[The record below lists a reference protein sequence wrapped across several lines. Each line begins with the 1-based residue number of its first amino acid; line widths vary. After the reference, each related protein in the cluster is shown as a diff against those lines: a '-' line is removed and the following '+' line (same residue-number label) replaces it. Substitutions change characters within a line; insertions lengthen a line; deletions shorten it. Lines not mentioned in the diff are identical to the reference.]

1 MTDPTVTAEA
11 LKRYHTKLRQD
22 HNRLPLLASWMG
34 GSNVATGQS
43 ILNQAGIPT
52 FSYPD
57 TAAHMFNYMWR
68 YASNLRSLYETPR
81 LPEEEE
87 QIRDQSAV
95 RAIIEKARATGRT
108 ILTEYESKKI
118 LADYA
123 IPTLETHL
131 AATVDEAVKI
141 AGEIGYPV
149 VLKLNSE
156 TITHKTDVGGV
167 RLNLAGAGEVQ
178 AAFEAIE
185 AAVTEKAGQEHF
197 QGVTV
202 QPMLDLSEAYEL
214 IIGSSPDA
222 QFGPVLLFGTGGTM
236 VEVYKDRALALPPL
250 NTTLARRMMER
261 TKVFEALKGIRGR
274 QAVDLDGLEK
284 LLVRFSFLV
293 VEQRWIKEI
302 DINPLLASAE
312 QMIALDARVV
322 LHGPE
327 TPEEALP
334 RLAIRPYPIRYVQLW
349 TTEEGIE
356 LNIRPIRPEDE
367 PLMIQFH
374 QGLSEE
380 SVYLRYFHALK
391 LDQRV
396 AHERLTRIC
405 FIDYDREMVLVAVRR
420 EPEREIVGVG
430 RLSKIYGTD
439 EAEFAI
445 LVSDEYQGQGLGS
458 ELLHRLVL
466 IGREEGDIGR
476 ITAYMLGENLG
487 MRKVSEKLGFSLK
500 FEKEMLKATLVLD

>member
-1 MTDPTVTAEA
+1 
-11 LKRYHTKLRQD
+11 
-22 HNRLPLLASWMG
+22 
-34 GSNVATGQS
+34 
-43 ILNQAGIPT
+43 
-52 FSYPD
+52 
-57 TAAHMFNYMWR
+57 
-68 YASNLRSLYETPR
+68 
-81 LPEEEE
+81 
-87 QIRDQSAV
+87 
-95 RAIIEKARATGRT
+95 
-108 ILTEYESKKI
+108 
-118 LADYA
+118 
-123 IPTLETHL
+123 
-131 AATVDEAVKI
+131 
-141 AGEIGYPV
+141 
-149 VLKLNSE
+149 
-156 TITHKTDVGGV
+156 
-167 RLNLAGAGEVQ
+167 
-178 AAFEAIE
+178 
-185 AAVTEKAGQEHF
+185 
-197 QGVTV
+197 
-202 QPMLDLSEAYEL
+202 
-214 IIGSSPDA
+214 
-222 QFGPVLLFGTGGTM
+222 
-236 VEVYKDRALALPPL
+236 
-250 NTTLARRMMER
+250 
-261 TKVFEALKGIRGR
+261 
-274 QAVDLDGLEK
+274 
-284 LLVRFSFLV
+284 
-293 VEQRWIKEI
+293 
-302 DINPLLASAE
+302 
-312 QMIALDARVV
+312 MIALDARVV

-405 FIDYDREMVLVAVRR
+405 FIDYDREMVLVVVRR